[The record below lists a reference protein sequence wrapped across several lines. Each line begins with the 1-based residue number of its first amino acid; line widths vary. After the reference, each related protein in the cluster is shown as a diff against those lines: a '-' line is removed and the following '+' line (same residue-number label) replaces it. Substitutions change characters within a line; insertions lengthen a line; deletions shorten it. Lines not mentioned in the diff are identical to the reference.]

1 MARRALETNIDNFS
15 ASNSRYNFDF
25 IAPRAAAA
33 GAFVCVGLSVVA
45 TRFAV
50 VHSDALTIAFI
61 RNGMAFVLLFPFL
74 NRGAKSDSRVASR
87 DLLWMGV
94 LGLSSFAAMP
104 LLFTAAL
111 RYAPATHGA
120 LALPA
125 ATPILT
131 LSLAVTLG
139 REHWTK
145 NKLGGVG
152 FAALGVAIALSEADW
167 SAASSDTTWFGD
179 LLMLF
184 AAGTIAVYNVLS
196 RPFLNKYGPLKL
208 LSVALSV
215 GTGALLLLVVLRAL
229 YEGPAL
235 PRFEP
240 IEWVAIGVVGITSAL
255 SNWLWSWSLSKITP
269 TAVAVFIALNPLVAL
284 AGAVVLLHEKATV
297 SLGIGLI
304 FVLAG
309 IALVNRPDR
318 PKQELKPS

>member
-1 MARRALETNIDNFS
+1 LEVKIDNLP
-15 ASNSRYNFDF
+15 ANSRHGFDF
-25 IAPRAAAA
+25 VAPRAAAA
-33 GAFVCVGLSVVA
+33 CAFVCVGLSVVA

-50 VHSDALTIAFI
+50 THSDALTIAFI
-61 RNGMAFVLLFPFL
+61 RNGMAFILLFPFL
-74 NRGAKSDSRVASR
+74 NRGSQSHKPVASR
-87 DLLWMGV
+87 DLFWMGV

-131 LSLAVTLG
+131 LLLAATLR

-145 NKLGGVG
+145 NKLAGVA
-152 FAALGVAIALSEADW
+152 FAALGVAVALSEADW
-167 SAASSDTTWFGD
+167 SAGGSDMTWFGD
-179 LLMLF
+179 LLMIF
-184 AAGTIAVYNVLS
+184 AAATIAVYNVLS
-196 RPFLNKYGPLKL
+196 RPFLNRYGPLKL

-229 YEGPAL
+229 YEGATL

-240 IEWVAIGVVGITSAL
+240 LEWVAIGIVGVTSAL

-269 TAVAVFIALNPLVAL
+269 TSVAVFIALNPLVAL

-297 SLGIGLI
+297 SLGVGLI
-304 FVLAG
+304 LVLAG

-318 PKQELKPS
+318 PRQKLKPS